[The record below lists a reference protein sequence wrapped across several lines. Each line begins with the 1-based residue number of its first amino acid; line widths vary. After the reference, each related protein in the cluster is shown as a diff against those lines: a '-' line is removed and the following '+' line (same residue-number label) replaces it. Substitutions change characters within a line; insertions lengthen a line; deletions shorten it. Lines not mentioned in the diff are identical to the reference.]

1 MSYVAAEARQEL
13 LDAIAEAADDIAFAL
28 AALGEAFDALD
39 EPTGDRL
46 EEQLFRPVQHAYGRI
61 KRTHSEFAGRY
72 QLPTHQFAAANQPAP
87 ARPALLIEDAGEAVL
102 EADDKLATLQ
112 DSMKPIEVGDAELR
126 AGLSEVRQQLDLAAK
141 RAEGFARTM
150 GR

>member
-13 LDAIAEAADDIAFAL
+13 LDAIADAADDIAYAL

-61 KRTHSEFAGRY
+61 QRTHAEFAGRH
-72 QLPTHQFAAANQPAP
+72 QLPTRTFAPANQPAP
-87 ARPALLIEDAGEAVL
+87 ARPGLLVEDASEAAL

-126 AGLSEVRQQLDLAAK
+126 AGLAEVRRQLDLVTQ
-141 RAEGFARTM
+141 RAPAFTRTL